1 MEKSKFENAGD
12 KVSKT
17 FCILPWIHQHTWPNG
32 NVFPC
37 CVSKSSLPLGNTS
50 KNTLEEIWNSDDS
63 KELRRQL
70 LNGEKPE
77 TCTRCFMH
85 EEVGTMPFRVSSNNN
100 WKHRIDQAV
109 ATTDPDGY
117 SHDFRLNYWDF
128 RFSNVCNFKCRM
140 CGPELSSAWY
150 KDQIDMFGQSNI
162 PRALIHVND
171 ESKKDINY
179 YVDKFIDQV
188 EEIYFAG
195 GEPLMMDEHYQI
207 LEKLL
212 KVNNTDCR
220 VRYNTNFSRL
230 KYKHWE
236 VLPMWK
242 TLHKVNP
249 WNLRIVASLD
259 AIGEVAEYVR
269 TGTKWDVIEQNIKKV
284 SDEGIK
290 IRTSSTVGLMNVYHI
305 PEFVDR
311 MLELGL
317 EPEHIE
323 MNNILTFPDYYNMN
337 ILPDDIKKKIEDK
350 LDNHVNELKVKFNY
364 GVSDMFKRH
373 YEVFKT
379 YLHSKTERDLETV
392 RKDFKSLVVKKDKYR
407 QTNFVETFPY
417 LKDWFESLET
427 WEKDNT
433 EKQHML

>member
-1 MEKSKFENAGD
+1 
-12 KVSKT
+12 
-17 FCILPWIHQHTWPNG
+17 
-32 NVFPC
+32 
-37 CVSKSSLPLGNTS
+37 
-50 KNTLEEIWNSDDS
+50 
-63 KELRRQL
+63 
-70 LNGEKPE
+70 
-77 TCTRCFMH
+77 
-85 EEVGTMPFRVSSNNN
+85 
-100 WKHRIDQAV
+100 
-109 ATTDPDGY
+109 
-117 SHDFRLNYWDF
+117 
-128 RFSNVCNFKCRM
+128 M

-350 LDNHVNELKVKFNY
+350 LDNHVNELKVKFNH

-379 YLHSKTERDLETV
+379 YLYSKTERDLETV

-427 WEKDNT
+427 WEKENT

>member
-212 KVNNTDCR
+212 KINNTDCR

-290 IRTSSTVGLMNVYHI
+290 IRTSSTVGLMNVYHV

-379 YLHSKTERDLETV
+379 YLYSKTERDLETV

-427 WEKDNT
+427 WEKENT